1 MASSHKPKGTAQ
13 DVRNAE
19 SPGTSSVPSRANNDK
34 AAQRRPRRCAVCKKK
49 HKARMRKAD
58 PFHADLHLLEELAK
72 PRACVNGRRITIWVY
87 RDGPH
92 IREIILSG
100 HAETRTCAAAT
111 SRIIEAASHLSGA
124 VQWMLTC
131 GAAYFRVAQQAEA
144 PYTLDSYISRIM
156 SGQPAGDVDML
167 RVLASA
173 HESDAQSILGDMIR
187 ALGEL
192 SEESGFVEI
201 IERDWRGLERFRTDY
216 RQRAGSPSA
225 EITLPNPQSPGLVAD
240 FLPIVPG
247 NNPEGKPLIFEFE
260 GWDFDCPEFQS
271 VADLH
276 LRRLQRE
283 LLRDALR
290 RRLIYRG
297 WLKEWME
304 EWVPELRYLP
314 ENQAEEIILSVPPAD
329 YKPTSMPSPVPVS
342 DFLRSHAA
350 TFVEKG
356 QTWHKRQAAIYRELP
371 FGQLSK
377 AELDKPIRPSRIIE
391 VDFERGQTRSRE
403 ANETDRSFTMRERL
417 MINQP
422 QMISQCLLWIRRMDS
437 IIKPYE
443 EWEKRGVNRRATLGE
458 SPEDRQI
465 RLIEQIS
472 RQIVVETMVRGWPSF
487 YLNDKEDQKVFE
499 NWAVKYRR
507 HAWALIERQCRNAGV
522 ALDILLEDNVVYDVR
537 FNDNLGCTIQP
548 LMLIDESA
556 HAQLHGASTGASA
569 VVPLWAHSKPNPLP
583 EDILRLGATNRE
595 RAASLV
601 DKARRSATGP
611 QADSTRAAE
620 FLRLALACH
629 PAEAGKLILQEW
641 VQRIGRDTSDEFD
654 TARSIVVARELAF
667 GKRNAEAKEK
677 VEEYLAVEPNP
688 VPDAY
693 IILALSELSPT
704 DNRLIEFRE
713 TAHLYNRTL
722 ETYKA
727 LAESLK
733 EVIDLLQGSGYLDR
747 VVFQRLKDIGK
758 TPEDLTHLRI
768 LSEELDRLGK
778 KLNGMESEMEEE
790 IKRLR
795 TLIETALKNPSAIR
809 KKHPG
814 LALAAEKAREELR
827 EVLQNNCQYK
837 ESEAMFRRYGDTP
850 KMIEARG
857 IFDVLYALLL
867 LRYRI
872 GKDPN
877 STRLQ
882 SLEEMKR
889 LAQSLWVSEA
899 IKSDLRTL
907 AGEFGEEKGPWDRL
921 QTDTIR
927 SIIYAA
933 ALSCHSMIQG
943 LLSDRTVAGLS
954 MKESILTRIHLTQ
967 VLDRKY
973 NQALNALLEASV
985 PLGISI
991 SKVWKTLNHDLTAIP
1006 HTASFGFY
1014 PGTGTVS
1021 LNTSESSL
1029 PLIQCEGMTA
1039 EEISYV
1045 ATIINDPDLP
1055 FRISPLAS
1063 CVATGLLAV
1072 HVEPRQDWRIWRGAM
1087 QAIRREMLI
1096 ALSEFGY
1103 EACLMPESSPPEAD
1117 TSDDFE
1123 ERMNKQVPRQAPS
1136 SDWKWEELS
1145 NWQGFIN
1152 SSVKRVS
1159 ADNSTY

>member
-1 MASSHKPKGTAQ
+1 MASSHKPKGIAQ

-19 SPGTSSVPSRANNDK
+19 SPGTSSVPSPANNDE
-34 AAQRRPRRCAVCKKK
+34 AAQQRPRRCPVCKKK

-100 HAETRTCAAAT
+100 HAEGRTCAAAT
-111 SRIIEAASHLSGA
+111 SRIIEAASHLSGE

-131 GAAYFRVAQQAEA
+131 GAAYFRVTHQAEA
-144 PYTLDSYISRIM
+144 PHTLDSYISRIM
-156 SGQPAGDVDML
+156 SGQSAGDEELL
-167 RVLASA
+167 RVFASA
-173 HESDAQSILGDMIR
+173 HESDAQTILGDMIR

-201 IERDWRGLERFRTDY
+201 IERDWRGLERFRKDY
-216 RQRAGSPSA
+216 RQRVGSPSA

-247 NNPEGKPLIFEFE
+247 NNAEGKPLIFEFE
-260 GWDFDCPEFQS
+260 GWDFDCPEFQL

-304 EWVPELRYLP
+304 EWVPQLRYLP
-314 ENQAEEIILSVPPAD
+314 EHQAEEIILSVPPLD
-329 YKPTSMPSPVPVS
+329 YKPTSMPSPVLVS
-342 DFLRSHAA
+342 DFLKSYAG
-350 TFVEKG
+350 TFEEKG
-356 QTWHKRQAAIYRELP
+356 QIWHKRQAAIYGELS
-371 FGQLSK
+371 FGQLAAS
-377 AELDKPIRPSRIIE
+377 ELDKPIRPNRIIE

-403 ANETDRSFTMRERL
+403 ANETDKSFTMRERL

-443 EWEKRGVNRRATLGE
+443 DWEKRGVNRRATLGE

-499 NWAVKYRR
+499 DWAIKYRR

-556 HAQLHGASTGASA
+556 HAQLHGASAGASA
-569 VVPLWAHSKPNPLP
+569 VVPLWSHSKPNPVP
-583 EDILRLGATNRE
+583 ADILQLGATNRE
-595 RAASLV
+595 RAACLV
-601 DKARRSATGP
+601 DKARGSATGQ
-611 QADSTRAAE
+611 QADSSRAAE
-620 FLRLALACH
+620 FLRMALACH

-641 VQRIGRDTSDEFD
+641 ALRIGRDTSDEFHR
-654 TARSIVVARELAF
+654 ARSIVVARELAF
-667 GKRNAEAKEK
+667 GNRNAEAKEK
-677 VEEYLAVEPNP
+677 VEEYLAAEPNP

-722 ETYKA
+722 ERYRE

-747 VVFQRLKDIGK
+747 LVFQRLKAIGK
-758 TPEDLTHLRI
+758 TPDDLTHLRI

-778 KLNGMESEMEEE
+778 KLKGMKSKMEEE

-795 TLIETALKNPSAIR
+795 TLIKLALDKPSAIR
-809 KKHPG
+809 KIHPG
-814 LALAAEKAREELR
+814 LAVAAEKAREELE

-837 ESEAMFRRYGDTP
+837 ESEAMFRRYGDIP

-867 LRYRI
+867 LRYKI
-872 GKDPN
+872 GKDPHT
-877 STRLQ
+877 TRLQ
-882 SLEEMKR
+882 SLDEMKR

-899 IKSDLRTL
+899 IKSDLKML
-907 AGEFGEEKGPWDRL
+907 ADEFGKGAWDRL

-943 LLSDRTVAGLS
+943 LLSDRAVAGLS

-973 NQALNALLEASV
+973 NQALNALVEASV

-991 SKVWKTLNHDLTAIP
+991 SNAWKTLNYDVTEIP
-1006 HTASFGFY
+1006 QTASFRFDAS
-1014 PGTGTVS
+1014 TGRVS
-1021 LNTSESSL
+1021 LNTSGSSL
-1029 PLIQCEGMTA
+1029 PLIQSEGMTA
-1039 EEISYV
+1039 EETSYV
-1045 ATIINDPDLP
+1045 AAIINDPDLP

-1072 HVEPRQDWRIWRGAM
+1072 DVEPRHEWRIWRGAM

-1136 SDWKWEELS
+1136 SDWMWKELRNWEE
-1145 NWQGFIN
+1145 FIN
-1152 SSVKRVS
+1152 SSVKRVN
-1159 ADNSTY
+1159 ADNSIY